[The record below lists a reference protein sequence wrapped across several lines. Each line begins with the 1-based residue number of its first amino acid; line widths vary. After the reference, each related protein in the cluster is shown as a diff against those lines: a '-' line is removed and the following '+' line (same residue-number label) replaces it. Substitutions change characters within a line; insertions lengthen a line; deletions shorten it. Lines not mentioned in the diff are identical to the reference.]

1 MRVFLDN
8 AATTPVAPQVV
19 EAMTP
24 YYMDKFGNPSSI
36 HSFGRETKAAIEIA
50 RKQIAGYFN
59 TSPGEI
65 FFTSGGTESAN
76 MIINGAV
83 SSLGVEHIITSKIEH
98 HCVLHPIKALLE
110 QGKVKVDY
118 VELDEYGNILYDKF
132 ESLFSKTT
140 GKTLVCLMHANNE
153 IGNITDIKRV
163 GEICRSKD
171 ALFFS
176 DTVQTVAHFRI
187 NLQDIHVDFM
197 QGSAHK
203 FHGPKGI
210 GFAYIKGD
218 YKLSPMILGG
228 AQERN
233 MRAGTEN
240 ITGIIGMAKAMELAY
255 QDLDTE
261 TARIADLKQYF
272 FDSLHKAVPGLQVN
286 GNGLDNGLY
295 TVLNVS
301 FPPNDKSGFLIYNL
315 DINEIAASA
324 GSACSSGSDVGSHV
338 LKELPAA
345 PGRSSVRFSFS
356 RYNIREEVDYVV
368 GKLKD
373 MFG

>member
-83 SSLGVEHIITSKIEH
+83 NSLGVVHIITSKIEH

-356 RYNIREEVDYVV
+356 RYNIREEVD
-368 GKLKD
+368 
-373 MFG
+373 